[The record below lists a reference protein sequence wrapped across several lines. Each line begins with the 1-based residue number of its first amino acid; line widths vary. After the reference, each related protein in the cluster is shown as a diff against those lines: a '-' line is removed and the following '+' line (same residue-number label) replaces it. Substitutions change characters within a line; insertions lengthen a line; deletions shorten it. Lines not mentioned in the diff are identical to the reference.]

1 MKQTRIWIAGAAL
14 GVFSTLAALPSAPAQ
29 AAPARKPAS
38 KSHAAKK
45 PAAKKPAAKK
55 MGAKGSNAGMM
66 PLMLSLPHPAFI
78 GTPKNIP
85 PGTTVEKPSG
95 RPRPPMMVP
104 KGTQLLS
111 KGKPV
116 TSSDSAP
123 VIGDLSLIT
132 DGNKEAGDGN
142 YVELGPYKQWVQIDL
157 GRSAAISAIALWH
170 YHSEAAV
177 YKDVVVQISD
187 DKDFVEG
194 VKTVY
199 NTDQKSTIGLGRGKD
214 PQYYETAEG
223 RLINARGIKG
233 RYVRLYSNGSTGGDE
248 NRYTEVEVYGK

>member
-1 MKQTRIWIAGAAL
+1 MKQTRLWIASAAL
-14 GVFSTLAALPSAPAQ
+14 AAFSTLALLHAPS
-29 AAPARKPAS
+29 
-38 KSHAAKK
+38 SHAAQAKK
-45 PAAKKPAAKK
+45 PAAKKTTKK
-55 MGAKGSNAGMM
+55 PIKGSNVGMV

-85 PGTTVEKPSG
+85 PGTTVEKPTG
-95 RPRPPMMVP
+95 KPRPPLMVP
-104 KGTQLLS
+104 RGTQLLS

-123 VIGDLSLIT
+123 VIGDLRLVT

-157 GRSAAISAIALWH
+157 GRSTTISAIALWH
-170 YHSEAAV
+170 FHSEAAV
-177 YKDVVVQISD
+177 YKDVVVQVSN

-199 NTDQKSTIGLGRGKD
+199 NNDQKNTIGLGRGTD
-214 PQYYETAEG
+214 PQYFETAEG
-223 RLINARGIKG
+223 RLINAKGVKG